1 MFKFIKVSIRFNRV
15 LSNRGGRFLSIYAK
29 GKKYNG
35 KVLTS
40 NPFYAKVQ
48 LSRTGPNRI
57 VYVKNW
63 SVSFVIADHAAF
75 FANSK

>member
-15 LSNRGGRFLSIYAK
+15 LSNRGGRFLSIYSK
-29 GKKYNG
+29 GNKYNG

-40 NPFYAKVQ
+40 NPLYAKVQ

-63 SVSFVIADHAAF
+63 SVSFVIADHKAH
-75 FANSK
+75 FAN

>member
-1 MFKFIKVSIRFNRV
+1 MFNIIKVSIRFNKV
-15 LSNRGGRFLSIYAK
+15 LSNRGGRFLSIYSK

-48 LSRTGPNRI
+48 LARTGPNRI

-63 SVSFVIADHAAF
+63 SISFVVADYRAH
-75 FANSK
+75 FAKSI

>member
-1 MFKFIKVSIRFNRV
+1 MFKYIKISLKFNRV
-15 LSNRGGRFLSIYAK
+15 LSNRGGRFLSIYSK

-40 NPFYAKVQ
+40 NPFYATVQ

-57 VYVKNW
+57 VKVRNW
-63 SVSFVIADHAAF
+63 SVSFVIADHKAH
-75 FANSK
+75 FAN